1 MVSNTKQTETMRA
14 RRHKN
19 MGRRRKRLMAKRGT
33 PAFPIHPEG
42 APSADLAPGKPAHGS
57 TEGSSGS

>member
-1 MVSNTKQTETMRA
+1 MVSNTQQTERVRA

-19 MGRRRKRLMAKRGT
+19 MGRKRKRQMAKRST

-42 APSADLAPGKPAHGS
+42 YDPAAPDAKSADTVEKKA
-57 TEGSSGS
+57 